1 MDIQHGHGIE
11 CGDGLVEMNNKV
23 LIEEFVE
30 YKFSKSKIWLTY
42 FIHKILQTLSR
53 V

>member
-11 CGDGLVEMNNKV
+11 HGDGSVKMNNKV

-30 YKFSKSKIWLTY
+30 YKFSKSKI
-42 FIHKILQTLSR
+42 
-53 V
+53 